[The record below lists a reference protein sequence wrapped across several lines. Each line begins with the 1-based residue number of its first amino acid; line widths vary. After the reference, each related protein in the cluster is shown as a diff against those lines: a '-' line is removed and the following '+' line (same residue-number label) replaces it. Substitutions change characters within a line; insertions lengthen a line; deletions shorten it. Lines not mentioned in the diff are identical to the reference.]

1 MFLKISQCSQG
12 CTCARVSFSIK
23 LQAWDQQL
31 YWKRRSST
39 GNSFLVSFAKFLIKP
54 FLYRT
59 PLVAAF
65 EVISFIVITG
75 IFLYQ
80 IYYLQLPCFVFCFQ
94 VLLCT
99 SPFTSHCMKN
109 VRIRSFSGPHFPDFY
124 HYHQLE
130 LRMIIAMEFKKTT
143 NTLKN
148 ASWADTLDVG
158 FWSLFNSLILEL
170 G

>member
-31 YWKRRSST
+31 YWKRGSST

-80 IYYLQLPCFVFCFQ
+80 IYYLQLPVSSFVSRYCY
-94 VLLCT
+94 VLHHLPLT
-99 SPFTSHCMKN
+99 AWKMSVFEVFL
-109 VRIRSFSGPHFPDFY
+109 VRIFPIFTT
-124 HYHQLE
+124 
-130 LRMIIAMEFKKTT
+130 II
-143 NTLKN
+143 
-148 ASWADTLDVG
+148 
-158 FWSLFNSLILEL
+158 SLNYAWLLLWNSKRRQIH
-170 G
+170 